1 MVITIPAF
9 ETLEEVNRYTNF
21 SFKPSLG
28 CSSYSSVHALAAAL
42 FPLCSLAALTQRT
55 TSGQSTDC
63 SISTALRIHHKYL
76 K

>member
-28 CSSYSSVHALAAAL
+28 AVA
-42 FPLCSLAALTQRT
+42 T
-55 TSGQSTDC
+55 TLS
-63 SISTALRIHHKYL
+63 AV
-76 K
+76 